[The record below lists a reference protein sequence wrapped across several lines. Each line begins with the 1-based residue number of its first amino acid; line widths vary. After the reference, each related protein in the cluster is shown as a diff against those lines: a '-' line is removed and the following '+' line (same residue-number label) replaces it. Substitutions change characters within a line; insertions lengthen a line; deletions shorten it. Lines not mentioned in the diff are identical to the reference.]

1 MSWSRTAAAVSW
13 LSVASACGGGST
25 TDLPLRVT
33 SPAAPTT
40 SDWSVSGRVTTQA
53 GVPIA
58 GAVVSPP
65 GLPTLLTSAA
75 GGYTVAGLGSPA
87 QDPYPLEITANNY
100 LRRRVWV
107 RWQPGARIGVDV
119 DLISISSPFS
129 LKFYRELARD
139 AQETPGALKPLELW
153 PGGNPNVYVRTVD
166 QNGDAIAQ
174 EVLDGVYDTIP
185 GAVSGWTNGKLSVAT
200 LEHGPA
206 ARQRQDG
213 WIIVTFVRQQSGGD
227 ICGQSYI
234 GELAGMIQFVDG
246 ACTCGSN
253 SVPRQ
258 VVAHEVGHAMGFF
271 HVSDPGSMMYPQA
284 SGNCANVT
292 PSAAERFH
300 SAIAW
305 SRVPGNTDP
314 DLDPSGLTPLSRR
327 DILVIN

>member
-1 MSWSRTAAAVSW
+1 MSWRRTAAAVSW
-13 LSVASACGGGST
+13 LTVSSACGGGST

-75 GGYTVAGLGSPA
+75 GAYTVAGLGSPA

-119 DLISISSPFS
+119 DLISLSSPFS
-129 LKFYRELARD
+129 LTFYRELARD

-174 EVLDGVYDTIP
+174 DVLDGVYDTIP
-185 GAVSGWTNGKLSVAT
+185 GAVSDWTNGKLSV
-200 LEHGPA
+200 GD
-206 ARQRQDG
+206 ARAR
-213 WIIVTFVRQQSGGD
+213 SGG
-227 ICGQSYI
+227 
-234 GELAGMIQFVDG
+234 AV
-246 ACTCGSN
+246 
-253 SVPRQ
+253 
-258 VVAHEVGHAMGFF
+258 
-271 HVSDPGSMMYPQA
+271 A
-284 SGNCANVT
+284 SGRLDHRHLRAPAIRGRHLRPVVHRRAGGHDPVRRRRRAAAAATRCRVRSS
-292 PSAAERFH
+292 PMKSATRWGSSTCPTRAR
-300 SAIAW
+300 
-305 SRVPGNTDP
+305 
-314 DLDPSGLTPLSRR
+314 
-327 DILVIN
+327 

>member
-1 MSWSRTAAAVSW
+1 MSWRRAAAAVSW
-13 LSVASACGGGST
+13 LTVSSACGGGST

-119 DLISISSPFS
+119 DLISLSSPFS

-185 GAVSGWTNGKLSVAT
+185 GAVSDWTNGKLSVAT

-271 HVSDPGSMMYPQA
+271 HVSDPGSLMYPQA